1 MDSPLSPVLFFALF
15 LFFLSSSPA
24 PADARAS
31 PLVRSVCKQTS
42 DSFHQNYTECVKT
55 LSSDARI
62 QSSASNDLK
71 DLTINVLEIA
81 AETATDTQE
90 LFNSYLRMTES
101 STKGIQQCAQS
112 YGSVASA
119 FQGTLEGVKEDH
131 DMVKYTVAP
140 IADGIAVCEKALSS
154 DGVKLPRTI
163 SSRVN
168 LVSLYKDIGFT
179 LTSQLASIRLKGQK
193 H

>member
-1 MDSPLSPVLFFALF
+1 MDSPLSRVLFFSLF
-15 LFFLSSSPA
+15 LFFLSSSPV

-55 LSSDARI
+55 IGSDARI
-62 QSSASNDLK
+62 QSSASNIK

-101 STKGIQQCAQS
+101 STKALQQCAQS
-112 YGSVASA
+112 YESVALA
-119 FQGTLEGVKEDH
+119 FRGTLEGVKEDQ

-140 IADGIAVCEKALSS
+140 IADGIAVCKKALSS
-154 DGVKLPRTI
+154 DGVELPHTI

-179 LTSQLASIRLKGQK
+179 LTSQLASIGLKGQK

>member
-1 MDSPLSPVLFFALF
+1 MDSQLSYVLFFAFF
-15 LFFLSSSPA
+15 LLFLSSSPA

-31 PLVRSVCKQTS
+31 PLLRSVCKQTR

-62 QSSASNDLK
+62 RSSASNDLK
-71 DLTINVLEIA
+71 VVAINVLEIA

-90 LFNSYLRMTES
+90 LFNSYLQMETG
-101 STKGIQQCAQS
+101 TKAIQQCAQS

-119 FQGTLEGVKEDH
+119 FQGTLDGVKEED
-131 DMVKYTVAP
+131 DMVNYTAARIVDS
-140 IADGIAVCEKALSS
+140 IVVCEKALSS
-154 DGVKLPRTI
+154 DGVELPQTI
-163 SSRVN
+163 SNRVH
-168 LVSLYKDIGFT
+168 LVRLYKDIGCT
-179 LTSQLASIRLKGQK
+179 VTSQLVSIWLRARK

>member
-1 MDSPLSPVLFFALF
+1 MDSPLSHVLFFALF

-24 PADARAS
+24 PTNARAS

-55 LSSDARI
+55 IGSDARI
-62 QSSASNDLK
+62 QSSASNIK

-101 STKGIQQCAQS
+101 STKAIQQCAQS

-119 FQGTLEGVKEDH
+119 FRGTLEEVKEDH

-154 DGVKLPRTI
+154 DGVELPHTI

-179 LTSQLASIRLKGQK
+179 LTSQLASIGLKGQK